1 MRLDEDDIAYLKML
15 EKLDDFEKT
24 ISAITGDPWR
34 HPFRWLQARKVLKS
48 VREFRDLV
56 QARTMKQDE
65 LGGQRCLICGE
76 PLVLAQ
82 PDCPDP
88 QHH

>member
-15 EKLDDFEKT
+15 EKLDDFERIT
-24 ISAITGDPWR
+24 RAITGSPFR
-34 HPFRWLQARKVLKS
+34 HPIRWWQGRKMLKN
-48 VREFRDLV
+48 VREFRALV
-56 QARTMKQDE
+56 QARTLRQDE
-65 LGGQRCLICGE
+65 LGGARCLICGE